1 MKKAL
6 FIVLFPLLFLEA
18 VVAQIVP
25 DEATVDTVVAPV
37 DSLLLRLDSLGLTL
51 DSLGFPADSLTLR
64 DSLLRDSLVQR
75 LDSLQNLPPGK
86 LSQIELSE
94 DGLEDQVDYSAQD
107 SMIYDIKNQKVYLY
121 GSAKVAY
128 QDLTIDAAYIE
139 FDWSQNIVTAEGRP
153 DSTGRLAGNPDFK
166 DKNQGFRA
174 KRMRYNFKTRKGIIY
189 NATTKQGNDLYV
201 LGARAKFFGS
211 DPQDTTSQDVV
222 YSQDAIFTTC
232 NHPEPHFGIRS
243 RRQKVIPNKMV
254 VVGPSNLEIGGV
266 PTPLWLPFGLYPITN
281 DGSSGLIFPRD
292 FQSNPRLGFGL
303 QGVGW
308 YFPIGDR
315 LDLKLTGDIY
325 TRGTWIVRAESRYKT
340 RYKYNGSLLL
350 EYSNNR
356 IEDNMANVNNQTAI
370 KINWSHNQAPKA
382 HPYNTFNSRVN
393 IQTNG
398 FQRELEVSPTARQQ
412 NTLTSNVSYSRRF
425 AGKPYNF
432 TASFQHSQNT
442 TSGAVTFNLPDL
454 RFTTGA
460 LYPFKRQVSKGGK
473 EQWYEKINVNYTA
486 DLRNIFETSDSTM
499 FTRRTLESARSGMR
513 QDLTVNANFKFLKY
527 FNLSPNASYS
537 ENWYLQTIQ
546 KTFDPTV
553 ELSEPDTVF
562 ITETEFFLQQDTVGY
577 GTVITDTIQG
587 FAAFHNFKNASIGLN
602 TKIFGQ
608 LDIPKGYLRGIRHT
622 MTPEVRFGYQPA
634 YSRLIDSVDTDI
646 RPEFNRVQTFTRFEN
661 GLFDR
666 PSTAGESMRLSFTL
680 NNIFE
685 AKTYSK
691 RDSTTENIQLLR
703 AFNLRTSYDLSADSL
718 GWDDL
723 RLDWNTT
730 LFKGLTSL
738 RGGATYSFYALNT
751 ENEVVNVFQWDQK
764 RRPLRFVSANMV
776 ASTRLT
782 VRQLQQ
788 LFTGQNPQQKKKDKD
803 RKNTSSGSGSG
814 TTGPQAA
821 SFEDILSSLNL
832 THDIRL
838 NWNVVDGRD
847 TLVIGAHTLKLTVGN
862 IRITDNWGVQVQQF
876 GYDFRNQG
884 FIYPSFGFTRD
895 LHCWVMALDWQPTN
909 GSFHFS
915 LKVKPGTLDFIK
927 VPYQRGD
934 LQSTLRF

>member
-1 MKKAL
+1 MKKIL
-6 FIVLFPLLFLEA
+6 LIIFFPLLVLEA

-25 DEATVDTVVAPV
+25 DELASDTNVVAV
-37 DSLLLRLDSLGLTL
+37 DSFDLLLDSLALSLDSLGLPL
-51 DSLGFPADSLTLR
+51 DSLMLT
-64 DSLLRDSLVQR
+64 DSLLRDSLAQR
-75 LDSLQNLPPGK
+75 LDSLQNLAPSR
-86 LSQIELSE
+86 LAQVELSD

-107 SMIYDIKNQKVYLY
+107 SMVYDIKNQKVYLY
-121 GSAKVAY
+121 GDAKVAY

-139 FDWSQNIVTAEGRP
+139 FDWAKNIVTAEGRP
-153 DSTGRLAGNPDFK
+153 DSTGQIAGNPDFK
-166 DKNQGFRA
+166 DKDQGFQA

-201 LGARAKFFGS
+201 LGGRAKFFGS
-211 DPQDTTSQDVV
+211 DPQDTTTQDVV

-232 NHPEPHFGIRS
+232 NHPHPHFGIRS
-243 RRQKVIPNKMV
+243 NRQKVIPNKMV

-266 PTPLWLPFGLYPITN
+266 PTPLWLPFGFYPITQ

-303 QGVGW
+303 QRVGW
-308 YFPIGDR
+308 YFPLNDR
-315 LDLKLTGDIY
+315 IDLELTGDIY
-325 TRGTWIVRAESRYKT
+325 TRGTWIVRANSKYKT
-340 RYKYNGSLLL
+340 RYKYSGSLLF

-356 IEDNMANVNNQTAI
+356 VEDAMANISNQTAI
-370 KINWSHNQAPKA
+370 KLNWSHSQATKA
-382 HPYNTFNSRVN
+382 HPYNTFTSRVN

-412 NTLTSNVSYSRRF
+412 NTLGSNISYTRRF

-432 TASFQHSQNT
+432 TATFQHSQNT
-442 TSGAVTFNLPDL
+442 TTGEVTFNFPNL
-454 RFTTGA
+454 RFTTGTI
-460 LYPFKRQVSKGGK
+460 YPFKLKVSKGGK
-473 EQWYEKINVNYTA
+473 EQWYEKINFNYTA
-486 DLRNIFETSDSTM
+486 DVQNIFETTDSTM
-499 FTRRTLESARSGMR
+499 FTQQTLESARSGMR
-513 QDLTVNANFKFLKY
+513 QNLDVGANFKFLKY
-527 FNLSPNASYS
+527 FNLSPSVSYS

-546 KTFDPTV
+546 KTFDPT
-553 ELSEPDTVF
+553 LQFSEPDT
-562 ITETEFFLQQDTVGY
+562 IYLTEEGENGPFVIEQDTIGY
-577 GTVITDTIQG
+577 GTVVTDTLQG
-587 FAAFHNFKNASIGLN
+587 FAAFHNFKNASIGIN

-608 LDIPKGYLRGIRHT
+608 MNIAKGFLRGIRHT
-622 MTPEVRFGYQPA
+622 MTPEVRFGYQPD
-634 YSRLIDSVDTDI
+634 YSRLLDSVDTDV
-646 RPEFNRVQTFTRFEN
+646 RPEFNRVERYTRFQN

-666 PSTAGESMRLSFTL
+666 PSTTGQSMRLSFTL

-685 AKTYSK
+685 AKTFSK
-691 RDSTTENIQLLR
+691 KDSSTQNIQLLR
-703 AFNLRTSYDLSADSL
+703 AFNLRTSYDLAADSL
-718 GWDDL
+718 GWDNL
-723 RLDWNTT
+723 SISSNTT

-738 RGGATYSFYALNT
+738 RGSATYSFYALND
-751 ENEVVNVFQWDQK
+751 ENVEINVFQWDQK
-764 RRPLRFVSANMV
+764 RRPLRFVNANLT

-788 LFTGQNPQQKKKDKD
+788 LFVGENPEKKDNSD
-803 RKNTSSGSGSG
+803 RKKDNNQGGAS
-814 TTGPQAA
+814 QAA
-821 SFEDILSSLNL
+821 SFQDILSSLNL

-847 TLVIGAHTLKLTVGN
+847 TLVVSAHTLKLTVGN
-862 IRITDNWGVQVQQF
+862 IKITDHWGVQVQQF
-876 GYDFRNQG
+876 GYDFKNKG

-934 LQSTLRF
+934 LQSTLRL